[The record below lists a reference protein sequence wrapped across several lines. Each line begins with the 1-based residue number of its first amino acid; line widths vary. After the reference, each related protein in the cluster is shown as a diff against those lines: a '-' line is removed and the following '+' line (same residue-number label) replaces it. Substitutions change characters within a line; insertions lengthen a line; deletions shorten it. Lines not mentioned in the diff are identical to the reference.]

1 MTAAVQPIRSDSFVR
16 GPSAGHFSSYVVADA
31 LSAGCELGILD
42 VLADEG
48 AYHLDRDDRELDPVV
63 VERLL
68 NGLVWGDVVRVED
81 GVARPGPGFADAY
94 AARGYFYWM
103 VRGCGALFSDAPRV
117 ARRDQ
122 RDGAFYSRDMRAVA
136 VGSHLIGDTAVE
148 GLYDAL
154 LNERE
159 FGTLADL
166 GCGSGRRLTRVAAD
180 RPGVRGIGVDIA
192 PAAVKL
198 AARSIEDAGLADR
211 ITVCEADVL
220 DLPEIPGGTKVDVI
234 TCSFMGHDFWPYDRC
249 VRTLRG
255 LRRAFPNAGR
265 LLLCDV
271 VRSTARPGPD
281 TPIFTL
287 GFELVHALMG
297 VYVPT
302 REEWHDAFAASGW
315 RCAAAHEV
323 TAPPGGVMFDLE
335 PVAAHG

>member
-1 MTAAVQPIRSDSFVR
+1 MTAAVQPTRPDSFVR
-16 GPSAGHFSSYVVADA
+16 GATAGHFSSYILAVS
-31 LSAGCELGILD
+31 LSAACELGILD
-42 VLADEG
+42 RLAAEG
-48 AYHLDRDDRELDPVV
+48 SYRLDTDDRELDPVV

-68 NGLVWGDVVRVED
+68 NGLLWGGIVRIED
-81 GVARPGPGFADAY
+81 GAARPGPGFADAY

-103 VRGCGALFSDAPRV
+103 VRGCGALFSEAPRV

-148 GLYDAL
+148 GLYDTL
-154 LNERE
+154 LDERE

-166 GCGSGRRLTRVAAD
+166 GCGSGRRLIRVAGD

-198 AARSIEDAGLADR
+198 AARSVEDAALADR

-220 DLPEIPGGTKVDVI
+220 DLPEIPGGEQVDVI
-234 TCSFMGHDFWPYDRC
+234 TCSFMGHDFWPHDSC

-271 VRSTARPGPD
+271 ARSTGRPGPD

-297 VYVPT
+297 VYLPT
-302 REEWHDAFAASGW
+302 RDEWLEAFAASGW
-315 RCAAAHEV
+315 RCVAAHDV
-323 TAPPGGVMFDLE
+323 TAPPGGVMFELE
-335 PVAAHG
+335 PAAAHG